1 MCVGCGA
8 VVWRGGGN
16 LSVMR
21 LRDPDF
27 AVFTVQVV
35 LGKGQQVGV
44 AVDIQV
50 GGVDGLVHH
59 SGVAVVVHQRSRVV
73 VVHQRS

>member
-1 MCVGCGA
+1 
-8 VVWRGGGN
+8 
-16 LSVMR
+16 MR

-27 AVFTVQVV
+27 AVFTVQMV

-59 SGVAVVVHQRSRVV
+59 GSVAVVMHQWSRVV
-73 VVHQRS
+73 VVH